1 MRPDLRH
8 VSLPPRVLPGD
19 ILANL
24 EVFAIGDVHGQ
35 ADLLAGC
42 LEVIARTPRALGTE
56 RLVVFL
62 GDLIDRGPDSLRA
75 IGLMMNASRLARA
88 DRVVLLPGNHE
99 QVLLDALDGNAEPW
113 LAIGG
118 KAVMRE
124 VDPA

>member
-8 VSLPPRVLPGD
+8 VSLPPRILPGALPD
-19 ILANL
+19 SL

-35 ADLLAGC
+35 ADLLAAYLDG
-42 LEVIARTPRALGTE
+42 IARAPQPPATD

-62 GDLIDRGPDSLRA
+62 GDIVDRGPDSLRA
-75 IGLMMNASRLARA
+75 IDLMMNASRLARA

-99 QVLLDALDGNAEPW
+99 LVLLDALDGNAESW